1 MSYIYIYGF
10 LRLLKDR
17 LMDGWIRWLLVHFWF
32 SVLFPA
38 ALYSAECIT
47 LFFKVFAVV
56 LFINFQHFY
65 AVQRY
70 KHNLTI
76 LIYLLWKQSCVFT
89 SRSSSPGTAKIVLR
103 FVIQRCGR
111 QYITAVTHQ
120 ATAKVHG
127 TFLWHAFSCCKL
139 LTIITWISGRWPRV
153 WFILL
158 KCAGGKYLSA
168 HSVTLLVGGDF
179 LIKLC

>member
-1 MSYIYIYGF
+1 MDFWDCSRTDWWMDKMTASAKSKIYF
-10 LRLLKDR
+10 LPHCILQN
-17 LMDGWIRWLLVHFWF
+17 VSHFF
-32 SVLFPA
+32 K
-38 ALYSAECIT
+38 
-47 LFFKVFAVV
+47 KVFAVV

-65 AVQRY
+65 ALQRY
-70 KHNLTI
+70 KHSLTI

-127 TFLWHAFSCCKL
+127 TFLWNAFSCCKL
-139 LTIITWISGRWPRV
+139 LTIITWISGCWPRD